1 LRAESVAQIITGA
14 FTMNCRK
21 TLACLAPAVVALLL
35 PALAAA
41 QTVPV
46 AYVTNQTLNV
56 VHMFR
61 TTD

>member
-1 LRAESVAQIITGA
+1 
-14 FTMNCRK
+14 MNCRK